1 MSLAVATKTSLADS
15 ATGFW
20 HPSETIESRIQE
32 KLIHCFHPLTD
43 SRWNGF
49 VEEHPRASV
58 FHSSAWLAA
67 LHRTYGYEP
76 VAYTTSAPDQELEN
90 AVVFCR
96 VESWLTGRRLVSLP
110 FSDHCDLLFEEMDAA
125 TMMARIAEQELSQNN
140 WKYVEIRSPQPI
152 SFPLP
157 LCQTTVGYAFHQ
169 LDLTRDL
176 ETIYCN
182 FHKNSIQRKIQRAE
196 REGLEYR
203 EGTTP
208 EFLDQ
213 FYGLFKVT
221 REKHRVPPQPRKWFV
236 NLIDCLGSAL
246 KIRVT
251 YKEGKAVAAMITVR
265 HKDTLIY
272 KYGSSDPQFNNL
284 GSMQLLYWR
293 AIQEAKA
300 EGLRTFDLGR
310 TDLDQQGLITFKNRW
325 GAKQST
331 LTYSRYSTSQSSTH
345 FFDVTTGNWKA
356 RTGQFV
362 LSHLPSR
369 VITKIGELLYG
380 HVG

>member
-1 MSLAVATKTSLADS
+1 MSLAVATETRLADP
-15 ATGFW
+15 AKAFW
-20 HPSETIESRIQE
+20 HPSETAESRIHDE
-32 KLIHCFHPLTD
+32 PIHCLHPLTD
-43 SRWNGF
+43 SRWDRF

-58 FHSSAWLAA
+58 FHTSAWLTA

-76 VAYTTSAPDQELEN
+76 VAFTTSAANQDLKN
-90 AVVFCR
+90 ALVFCR

-110 FSDHCDLLFEEMDAA
+110 FSDHCDPLVEQEDATA
-125 TMMARIAEQELSQNN
+125 IMTRLAEQELSQNH
-140 WKYVEIRSPQPI
+140 WKYVEIRPLQPVAVL
-152 SFPLP
+152 PP
-157 LCQTTVGYAFHQ
+157 LCQTAVAYAFHQ

-176 ETIYCN
+176 DTIFCK

-203 EGTTP
+203 EGTTA

-236 NLIDCLGSAL
+236 NLIECLGSAL
-246 KIRVT
+246 KIRVA

-272 KYGSSDPQFNNL
+272 KYGCSDPQFNNL
-284 GSMQLLYWR
+284 GSMHLLYWR

-345 FFDVTTGNWKA
+345 FFDVSTGNWKA